1 MQAEILRLIDDL
13 VSRRGMGLL
22 LISHDL
28 PLVGHF
34 CDRVAVMYA
43 GRVVEQVAARDLTR
57 ANHPYTRGLLDC
69 TPSLLHPRA
78 RLPVMVRDPAWLL
91 G

>member
-1 MQAEILRLIDDL
+1 
-13 VSRRGMGLL
+13 MGLL

-43 GRVVEQVAARDLTR
+43 GRVVEELRAGELARAT
-57 ANHPYTRGLLDC
+57 HPYTRGLLEC
-69 TPSLLHPRA
+69 MPALTHPKA
-78 RLPVMVRDPAWLL
+78 RLPVMVRDPSWMEA
-91 G
+91 

>member
-1 MQAEILRLIDDL
+1 MQADILRLLDDL

-43 GRVVEQVAARDLTR
+43 GRVVEQLGPGELPRAR
-57 ANHPYTRGLLDC
+57 HPYTQGLLRC
-69 TPSLLHPRA
+69 MPSLTDPKPL
-78 RLPVMVRDPAWLL
+78 LPVLQRDPAWAA
-91 G
+91 